1 MQVIR
6 IGICLTVLA
15 LAASRARAQP
25 ENRALADTTVHGSA
39 EVGYRSTT
47 VSGSLDSYRQLFD
60 LSDGPRLLNAEFR
73 GEARGAKA
81 WADDFA
87 FSASGIGD
95 PFATVQFTMR
105 KSQRYDLRVNWRN
118 SRFIDTAPLTPPSLG
133 GLDTQAVT
141 NRHAWTTT
149 RQIGDVSVVYDATSS
164 LHLLFNYSRVART
177 GALASTRSLDFV
189 GSPTVW
195 GAFAR
200 ANPYPVTSPVDDTS
214 NRVTGGLSYSAAKWT
229 LNYQAGLQRYDESQ
243 RFSPLASAE
252 RSINVADPT
261 TAPELLNSL
270 SLSQSRSLSSPVSDL
285 SFVARPSAKI
295 EWRGGYQ
302 FYRYSGPF
310 NLNAAYEGIARTNTG
325 GTTFS
330 PYDVTLTASGTASSP
345 NHLLHQ
351 AITYRLTDQWAIDA
365 EYRYARYAT
374 DAQGLLGSVLGTF
387 PTGSPGPARAS
398 EEDQES
404 WRQTQHAVDVSGTY
418 TPSPSLTIRPGV
430 RIARRDIEQREN
442 GIADP
447 ALSERIN
454 TVSPEVTVGF
464 RPVPQFTARASYR
477 VENSD
482 AWYTRL
488 SPTEQSIGRVLV
500 RVEPVDGFAIE
511 ATANQTDAELPAASF
526 VSHSRF
532 GSLQASYRVG
542 ERVSAFGG
550 VDYQSFLG
558 LGNVSFLRGA
568 APIADDEM
576 RDEERDRIWLVGARV
591 KVTRRLGITASA
603 NFLRSNGS
611 DTIAGEPPLYGP
623 ETFPYGTGSISYD
636 IPGAGRVSVDL
647 QRAHLYQDILSSN
660 DFRATLL
667 TLRFSREF

>member
-1 MQVIR
+1 MP
-6 IGICLTVLA
+6 T
-15 LAASRARAQP
+15 
-25 ENRALADTTVHGSA
+25 DTTTTVHGST
-39 EVGYRSTT
+39 EVGYRATT

-73 GEARGAKA
+73 GEARDAKA

-95 PFATVQFTMR
+95 PFPTVQFTMR
-105 KSQRYDLRVNWRN
+105 KSQHYDLRVNWRK
-118 SRFIDTAPLTPPSLG
+118 SRFIDTAPLTPASLG

-141 NRHAWTTT
+141 DRHSWTTS
-149 RQIGDVSVVYDATSS
+149 RQIGDVSFVYDATSS

-177 GALASTRSLDFV
+177 GALESTRSLDFV

-195 GAFAR
+195 GTFAR
-200 ANPYPVTSPVDDTS
+200 ANPYPVTTPIDDS
-214 NRVTGGLSYSAAKWT
+214 ANRITGGLSYSAAKWT

-243 RFSPLASAE
+243 SLSPSASAE
-252 RSINVADPT
+252 RSVNVADPT
-261 TAPELLNSL
+261 TAAELLNSL
-270 SLSQSRSLSSPVSDL
+270 SLSQSRSSTSPVSDL
-285 SFVARPSAKI
+285 SFVASPGAKI

-310 NLNAAYEGIARTNTG
+310 NLSAAYQGIARTNTG

-330 PYDVTLTASGTASSP
+330 AYDVTLTASGTVSSP
-345 NHLLHQ
+345 NHILHQ
-351 AITYRLTDQWAIDA
+351 AITYRVTDHWAIDA

-374 DAQGLLGSVLGTF
+374 DAHGLLGSVLGSTF

-398 EEDQES
+398 EENQEF
-404 WRQTQHAVDVSGTY
+404 WRQTQQTVDVSATY

-430 RIARRDIEQREN
+430 RLANRDIEQREN

-454 TVSPEVTVGF
+454 TVSPEVTIGF
-464 RPVPQFTARASYR
+464 RPVPQFTARGSYR
-477 VENSD
+477 VENND
-482 AWYTRL
+482 AGYTRL
-488 SPTEQSIGRVLV
+488 SPTERLIGRILV

-532 GSLQASYRVG
+532 GSLQASYRIG
-542 ERVSAFGG
+542 ERVNAFGG

-558 LGNVSFLRGA
+558 LGNVSFLRGT
-568 APIADDEM
+568 APIADDET

-591 KVTRRLGITASA
+591 KVTSRLGIIVSA
-603 NFLRSNGS
+603 NFLRSTGT
-611 DTIAGEPPLYGP
+611 DTIAGEPALYGP

-636 IPGAGRVSVDL
+636 IPGAGRLSVDL

-667 TLRFSREF
+667 TIRFSRDF